1 MLNDRKLIVDTHC
14 EVYELIAHL
23 ADSEF
28 WDFASHEPVDNS
40 IYLIGRQQCKENTAK
55 VRDLA
60 QRPESLVIIS
70 NPAEGSETFR
80 WQMRMMGLEDL
91 ILAGHILVI
100 GGGDMEP
107 GYTCLR
113 YDAFLAQVLK
123 YHENHSA
130 FLLSDEIFKKKIKPH
145 KFLFLNGRAR
155 PHRKYLMERFRSSGL
170 LDQSLWSCLE
180 GKGFNSRIL
189 RLEKEGRNLML
200 EDRPVQYLPENYEV
214 DTYRAKLSEPVPQG
228 VQFVKFHLFGDDWG
242 EIYLRPEP
250 YIDTYFSL
258 ITETVFDYPYSFRT
272 EKIAKPLAMAHPWIA
287 VANRG
292 FYRDMRDLGFRTF
305 DHVID
310 ESFDL
315 IDDNQARIERITDI
329 VEDLCRQDLSAFLDA
344 CQEVCKYN
352 QQHLNALVPQ
362 IQAEFPD
369 RLQKFTQPH
378 CQ

>member
-1 MLNDRKLIVDTHC
+1 VD
-14 EVYELIAHL
+14 
-23 ADSEF
+23 DEF
-28 WDFASHEPVDNS
+28 WDFSSHVPVPDS
-40 IYLIGRQQCKENTAK
+40 IYLVGRQQCKDNVSK

-60 QRPESLVIIS
+60 ENTDSLMIVS
-70 NPAEGSETFR
+70 NPAEGSDTFR

-91 ILAGHILVI
+91 ILAGKILVI
-100 GGGDMEP
+100 GGGDMES
-107 GYTCLR
+107 GYQCLR
-113 YDAFLAQVLK
+113 YDAFLSQVLR

-130 FLLSDEIFKKKIKPH
+130 FLLSNEIFKKKIKPY

-155 PHRKYLMERFRSSGL
+155 PHRKYLMERFRLSGL
-170 LDQSLWSCLE
+170 LDQSLWTCLE
-180 GKGFNSRIL
+180 GKGFNSRVL
-189 RLEKEGRNLML
+189 RLEHEGQNLML
-200 EDRPVQYLPENYEV
+200 EDRAIRYLPENYEV
-214 DTYRAKLSEPVPQG
+214 ATYRHRLDEPVPDG
-228 VQFVKFHLFGDDWG
+228 VQFVKFHLFDDDWG
-242 EIYLRPEP
+242 EIYIRPEP

-292 FYRDMRDLGFRTF
+292 FYRDLRELGFRTF

-315 IDDNQARIERITDI
+315 IDDNQVRVERITDV
-329 VEDLCRQDLSAFLDA
+329 VEDLCRQDLAAFLA
-344 CQEVCKYN
+344 AAEEVCKYN
-352 QQHLNALVPQ
+352 QQHLSQLVPR
-362 IQAEFPD
+362 IQSEFPD